1 MDNYEIL
8 NRLGGGSFADVYK
21 AIEKKTG
28 EYVAIKILKKKYNNW
43 EECLELRECK
53 SLKKLQDISN
63 THITEK
69 GIQNIIKLKEMIFTK
84 ETGTLNL
91 IFEYM
96 EKDLFILMKERTPKK
111 LNENQIRSIIN
122 QTLKGLSYMHKY
134 GFFHRDL
141 KPENLLVTGE
151 IIKIADFGLAREI
164 RSIPPYTEYVS
175 TRYYR
180 APECI
185 LKSNNYNSPIDIWA
199 LGCIMAEMYLH
210 PQPLFFGNNEKEVL
224 FKICSILGTPNHDIW
239 NEGISQANK
248 MDIKFPKFEPQKLE
262 NIIPMASKDAIDL
275 MYQMI
280 NWDPNKRATA
290 SNLLQHNFFYTGNNK
305 FNNLNISNDLLSS
318 SLLKSDIIKSYNS
331 NTSKLMIQTKDD
343 IPSNI
348 HLMRKDEE
356 INFSKI
362 LNDTEGFDNLIN
374 KLKNEK
380 YEEDLEIEE
389 NRNLITSPLNGDRDF
404 DFDAS
409 GPTITQNTLFLGN
422 STVFKGDS
430 SSIMNKNITHITG
443 LDGNK
448 NDTICDYSNGK
459 KIFDSSVINNINS
472 GITMTSLIQNNNN
485 SGDNILTNSSLEN
498 AVNPMISNILPIN
511 DNKNLLISTNNL
523 SKIENVVDEIDF
535 EKAKPLKNNAIGNN
549 KRRSARQFI
558 EDSQKVGTDYM
569 TIPKKE
575 KEKEKENNKVKEKD
589 KDKEKDKNKD
599 KDKDKNKEKEKEKE
613 KDKDKNKE
621 NDIKLPLKNKFD
633 NDFQFNGKPFNFQSR
648 RTKQIPHNNE
658 KQSKHI
664 NLKKLLEDIPPP
676 EKKIVNSNSNNNII
690 GGGYLFGMESRR
702 HNNIVNK
709 ASTLKKGKV

>member
-8 NRLGGGSFADVYK
+8 NKLGGGSFAEVYK

-28 EYVAIKILKKKYNNW
+28 EYVAIKILKKKYSNW
-43 EECLELRECK
+43 EECLELRETK
-53 SLKKLQDISN
+53 SLKKLQDSSLN
-63 THITEK
+63 SHQK
-69 GIQNIIKLKEMIFTK
+69 GIENIIKLKEMIFIK

-111 LNENQIRSIIN
+111 LNENQIKSIIY
-122 QTLKGLSYMHKY
+122 QTLMGLSYMHKY

-224 FKICSILGTPNHDIW
+224 YKICSILGTPNHDIW

-262 NIIPMASKDAIDL
+262 NIITNASKDAIDL
-275 MYQMI
+275 ISQMI
-280 NWDPNKRATA
+280 KWDPNKRATA
-290 SNLLQHNFFYTGNNK
+290 SNLLQHKF
-305 FNNLNISNDLLSS
+305 FNNINNLMFISNDFNGSNLLISS
-318 SLLKSDIIKSYNS
+318 IKEN
-331 NTSKLMIQTKDD
+331 KLSIQTKDD
-343 IPSNI
+343 IPSN
-348 HLMRKDEE
+348 LLKKEDE

-362 LNDTEGFDNLIN
+362 LNDTEGFDNLLN
-374 KLKNEK
+374 K
-380 YEEDLEIEE
+380 YDEDLEISTVNN
-389 NRNLITSPLNGDRDF
+389 NRNLISSPINGDRDF
-404 DFDAS
+404 DFDAFRENA
-409 GPTITQNTLFLGN
+409 PTLTQNTLFLGN

-443 LDGNK
+443 INNNNK
-448 NDTICDYSNGK
+448 NDTIIDYNEK
-459 KIFDSSVINNINS
+459 KIFDASVINNINS
-472 GITMTSLIQNNNN
+472 GITMTSIVQNNSNIHDGN
-485 SGDNILTNSSLEN
+485 EQILTSIEN
-498 AVNPMISNILPIN
+498 DGNILPI
-511 DNKNLLISTNNL
+511 DEKDFSTNNL
-523 SKIENVVDEIDF
+523 SKIENSELNF
-535 EKAKPLKNNAIGNN
+535 ENAKPLKNNIIGSN

-569 TIPKKE
+569 NIPKKD
-575 KEKEKENNKVKEKD
+575 KENENVQNKPLIKNKFENNDIKFKEKD
-589 KDKEKDKNKD
+589 
-599 KDKDKNKEKEKEKE
+599 
-613 KDKDKNKE
+613 
-621 NDIKLPLKNKFD
+621 
-633 NDFQFNGKPFNFQSR
+633 FNFQSR
-648 RTKQIPHNNE
+648 RAKPNTNNNTNNKNKQIHL
-658 KQSKHI
+658 S
-664 NLKKLLEDIPPP
+664 KLLEDKTI
-676 EKKIVNSNSNNNII
+676 EKKNINNNNNI
-690 GGGYLFGMESRR
+690 GGFLFGMESRR
-702 HNNIVNK
+702 GHNNNNQNNK
-709 ASTLKKGKV
+709 NHPVKKVK